1 MSRELEPSIISLLG
15 EHRSMTAEE
24 IAEALESDAESVNA
38 TLQQMKHSQWV
49 IDTGDGHW
57 RATRSPLGD

>member
-1 MSRELEPSIISLLG
+1 MSRELEPSIISLLS

-49 IDTGDGHW
+49 IDTGEGHW

>member
-24 IAEALESDAESVNA
+24 IAEALESDAELVNA
-38 TLQQMKHSQWV
+38 TLQQMKDSQWV
-49 IDTGDGHW
+49 IDIGEGRW
-57 RATRSPLGD
+57 RTTKPRLGN

>member
-15 EHRSMTAEE
+15 EHRSMSAEE
-24 IAEALESDAESVNA
+24 IAEALESDAELVNT
-38 TLQQMKHSQWV
+38 TLQQMDPNQWV